1 MLKKSRLNAVL
12 GRMEKMGLE
21 QMVVTD
27 AISILYLTEVWV
39 DACERLVALY
49 INKNGEN
56 RFFVND
62 MFHVPENVGVQVVR
76 FTDTDPYLKM
86 LADCTDH
93 TKPVWMRRELLRM
106 RRSVRPCAWLPPS
119 TTRRWRGLRPC

>member
-39 DACERLVALY
+39 DACERWWPC
-49 INKNGEN
+49 IS
-56 RFFVND
+56 
-62 MFHVPENVGVQVVR
+62 
-76 FTDTDPYLKM
+76 
-86 LADCTDH
+86 
-93 TKPVWMRRELLRM
+93 TKTARTGSL
-106 RRSVRPCAWLPPS
+106 
-119 TTRRWRGLRPC
+119 